1 MIDLSGSGRVFS
13 DSASLYDL
21 LYEEKDT
28 SGEIGW
34 ILSRLKARGLPDS
47 GKILEIGAGTG
58 RHARGFADVGYTVTA
73 IDPSEEML
81 KRAAPHD
88 RVSFLRADGVNLRL
102 DQKFDAVLALF
113 HVVSYQATPA
123 MVSSF
128 FHTASEHLNDG
139 GLFGFDIWY
148 SPAVMS
154 LQPEDRVLTKEVDE
168 LRVTRLAK
176 PVEDVPHSRVDVKY
190 TYTVEEVT
198 SGTARTFE
206 EVHAMRHFTSTE
218 IQLIAEAHG
227 LSVVDSCEFMSERAP
242 SRETWGVW
250 FTLQKS

>member
-1 MIDLSGSGRVFS
+1 MVDLSGSGPVFS

-21 LYEEKDT
+21 LYDEKDT
-28 SGEIGW
+28 PGEIEW
-34 ILSRLKARGLPDS
+34 ILARLKAKGLPDI

-58 RHARGFADVGYTVTA
+58 RHARGFADAGYSVTA
-73 IDPSEEML
+73 IDPSEQML

-102 DQKFDAVLALF
+102 HQKFDAVLALF
-113 HVVSYQATPA
+113 HVVSYQTTPA
-123 MVSSF
+123 AVSSF
-128 FHTASEHLNDG
+128 FQTASEHLSNG

-148 SPAVMS
+148 SPAVLF
-154 LQPEDRVLTKEVDE
+154 LQPEDRVLTKEIDE

-176 PVEDVPHSRVDVKY
+176 PVEDVPHSRVDVNY
-190 TYTVEEVT
+190 TYTVEEVA
-198 SGTARTFE
+198 SGRARTFE
-206 EVHAMRHFTSTE
+206 EVHAMRHFTSSE

-227 LSVVDSCEFMSERAP
+227 FTVVDSSEFMSERAP